1 MTRINIQYSI
11 ELDELATEVS
21 RLYKRAGALLNN
33 ISLIQYADS
42 QILTSSLVNHIHE
55 TRLQLAQADAMLGDI
70 QSMVGSYVEYEMS
83 QTSDPMPA
91 EERIPPVRAP
101 STLSDIDATLQQIKE
116 TVENEKPPQ
125 RPA

>member
-83 QTSDPMPA
+83 QTSDPTPA